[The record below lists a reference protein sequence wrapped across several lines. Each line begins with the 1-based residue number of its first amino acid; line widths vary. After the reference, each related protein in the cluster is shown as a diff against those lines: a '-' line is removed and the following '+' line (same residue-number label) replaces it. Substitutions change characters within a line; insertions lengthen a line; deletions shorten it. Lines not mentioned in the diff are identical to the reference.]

1 MDIIKKA
8 IILDLDE
15 TLIHSYSE
23 DNTSIMIIRPN
34 LDKLE
39 KKLLEIKKLNVD
51 IILCTTSKSE
61 WVNKF
66 LELKPTFKKI
76 FDKIYSR
83 DNENIWRNFNEIDF
97 PIEYDAKMKN
107 INLEYLKPI
116 TTFGYNK
123 VLYIDDNKLEEAR
136 LKILYEITNNCL
148 KTDIT
153 YFSGFRFYRKNNI
166 WQEIIN
172 YNKKVVDNK
181 YIQDYLEIENT
192 NPGCEMIIE
201 SIEYFMNK
209 NFKIG
214 LTLLD
219 KIFSKEYSI
228 YENKIHEIEKKIDS
242 LKFNGERVRC

>member
-15 TLIHSYSE
+15 TLIHSYCE
-23 DNTSIMIIRPN
+23 DNTTIMIIRPN

-39 KKLLEIKKLNVD
+39 KKLLEIKNLNVD

-66 LELKPTFKKI
+66 FELKPTFKKV

-83 DNENIWRNFNEIDF
+83 DNENIWRDYNENDF
-97 PIEYDAKMKN
+97 PTEYNAKKKN

-123 VLYIDDNKLEEAR
+123 ILYIDDNKLEEAR
-136 LKILYEITNNCL
+136 LKILYEITKNCL
-148 KTDIT
+148 NIDVT
-153 YFSGFRFYRKNNI
+153 YFSGFKFYRKSNI
-166 WQEIIN
+166 WQKIIN
-172 YNKKVVDNK
+172 YNKKVIYNK
-181 YIQDYLEIENT
+181 YIEDYLEIENT

-209 NFKIG
+209 KFKAE

-219 KIFSKEYSI
+219 KIFVREYSA
-228 YENKIHEIEKKIDS
+228 YENKLHEIESKIQEV
-242 LKFNGERVRC
+242 GE

>member
-1 MDIIKKA
+1 MERGELHLHTNMSQYDGIPEIKEYMKKA
-8 IILDLDE
+8 IENGMEALAITDHGNIQAFPQAIFLNN
-15 TLIHSYSE
+15 Y
-23 DNTSIMIIRPN
+23 M
-34 LDKLE
+34 DK
-39 KKLLEIKKLNVD
+39 
-51 IILCTTSKSE
+51 
-61 WVNKF
+61 
-66 LELKPTFKKI
+66 
-76 FDKIYSR
+76 
-83 DNENIWRNFNEIDF
+83 
-97 PIEYDAKMKN
+97 
-107 INLEYLKPI
+107 
-116 TTFGYNK
+116 FGYNK